1 MLSSV
6 DTCRT
11 MLSSVDSKLPYIK
24 TCSTVVNSKCC
35 HLIILYT
42 VRKYHKLCN
51 GYTLLISLCG
61 FHMNIGQT
69 FKMYF
74 KWNCTWNLFANYI
87 VTSCLLIVTIKW
99 PSCLFT
105 AYLFL
110 KKHQNWPLQICLF
123 LHNLKLESE
132 TLFCTWNLFAKYIV
146 TSCLLIL

>member
-1 MLSSV
+1 
-6 DTCRT
+6 

-87 VTSCLLIVTIKW
+87 VTSCLLKVTIKW

-110 KKHQNWPLQICLF
+110 KKSPKIDLCKF
-123 LHNLKLESE
+123 AC
-132 TLFCTWNLFAKYIV
+132 FCITWNLRVKPCFAPEI
-146 TSCLLIL
+146 CLQNK